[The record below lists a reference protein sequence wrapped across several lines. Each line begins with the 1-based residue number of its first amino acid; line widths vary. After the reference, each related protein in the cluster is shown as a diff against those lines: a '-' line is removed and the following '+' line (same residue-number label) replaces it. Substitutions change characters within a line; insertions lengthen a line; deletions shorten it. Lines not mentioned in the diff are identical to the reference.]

1 MRTPRND
8 ALGSDQHDAN
18 LPSRLREGPGVGL
31 SNHDGQDSPT
41 PNPSRKREGNDGDS
55 SRKREGNEP
64 ERTCILTRRTA
75 GRDELVRLVLG
86 PDNQVHPDVRAK
98 APGRGAW
105 IGVSR
110 AELETALA
118 KGKLKGALAR
128 AFRSQ
133 AVEIAPDLPDRVEQ
147 ALARAALDRL
157 GMEARSGTLING
169 ADRVE
174 QAARA
179 GKVHLLL
186 HAADAGADGRRR
198 LDQAWRVGGAQELG
212 RAQGLEIPADRTI
225 LSMALGR
232 ENVVHAALTDRG
244 AAARVLAALTRWRA
258 FIVGTAGLG
267 RGDDAA
273 GHGPADD

>member
-8 ALGSDQHDAN
+8 GELDCSPADAGAQF
-18 LPSRLREGPGVGL
+18 SADGEGTGL
-31 SNHDGQDSPT
+31 LLSQENSPQ
-41 PNPSRKREGNDGDS
+41 
-55 SRKREGNEP
+55 
-64 ERTCILTRRTA
+64 RTCILTRRTA
-75 GRDELVRLVLG
+75 DKAELIRLVLG

-128 AFRSQ
+128 AFKSQ
-133 AVEIAPDLPDRVEQ
+133 KVEIGPDLPDRIEA

-169 ADRVE
+169 SDRVE

-186 HAADAGADGRRR
+186 HAADAGADGRRK
-198 LDQAWRVGGAQELG
+198 LDQAWRVGGAEEHG
-212 RAQGLEIPADRTI
+212 HSHGLEIPAERTI

-267 RGDDAA
+267 RGDIAD
-273 GHGPADD
+273 GQSTADDE